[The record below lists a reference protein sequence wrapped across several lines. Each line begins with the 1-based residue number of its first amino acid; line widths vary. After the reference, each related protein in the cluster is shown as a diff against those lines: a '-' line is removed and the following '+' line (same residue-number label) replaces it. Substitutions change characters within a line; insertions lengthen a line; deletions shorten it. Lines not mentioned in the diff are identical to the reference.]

1 MEDDYYED
9 DYYDHYDS
17 GMSYA
22 QQAACDRRE
31 YADEMVRA
39 GKWSQEQASEYIMG
53 A

>member
-9 DYYDHYDS
+9 DYYDHCDS

-22 QQAACDRRE
+22 QQTACDRNDYSR
-31 YADEMVRA
+31 EMVES
-39 GKWSQEQASEYIMG
+39 GKWSQEQADEYIMG